1 MQFNI
6 IIRCVNSVNKRQR
19 MEQKREAEASLILV
33 GDPVRLPSGYPDPSY
48 RTTA

>member
-1 MQFNI
+1 MHLNI

-33 GDPVRLPSGYPDPSY
+33 GLAMRIAVSFN
-48 RTTA
+48 A